1 MNKKRGFIAYDAFKL
16 IVAAIL
22 LFLIMILW
30 VSFSKKVS
38 PEDAAPAVAANVTEE
53 KTDAAA
59 NADGADAATEALPT
73 PQAEAEPELNLP
85 AFPEPSEG
93 LSFDAAKGIL
103 LDAGGVPLYRLEGEI
118 WQPVIPAELKSLKL
132 KADGAGWSLGDG
144 SSAKYAWDAATHTW
158 QPVIPAELKS
168 LKLKA
173 DGAGW
178 SLGDDLGAKYTWD
191 YTTHSWLEV
200 SQEQAAEDTAQD
212 GAADVTAAE
221 CEGVAPPRLV
231 AGGEAEVQA
240 NVNFRS
246 SPGIADNWVT
256 TLYNGTRLKVLGEN
270 LCLPYG
276 QGAYRWWKLEQ
287 EDGTVGWMAE
297 APISGSNY
305 FLAPAQ

>member
-118 WQPVIPAELKSLKL
+118 
-132 KADGAGWSLGDG
+132 
-144 SSAKYAWDAATHTW
+144 W